1 MDNLNA
7 QFIESTPNFIQSFL
21 NKVLD
26 LLEIIRN
33 EGVYKAHQLVDY
45 IFLNKTVFYIVFF
58 VLLFL
63 IIRYLWNR
71 FA

>member
-1 MDNLNA
+1 MNNLNA
-7 QFIESTPNFIQSFL
+7 QFVESTPSFIQTFFA
-21 NKVLD
+21 KVLS
-26 LLEIIRN
+26 LIENLRL
-33 EGVYKAHQLVDY
+33 EGVYQAHKLVDY